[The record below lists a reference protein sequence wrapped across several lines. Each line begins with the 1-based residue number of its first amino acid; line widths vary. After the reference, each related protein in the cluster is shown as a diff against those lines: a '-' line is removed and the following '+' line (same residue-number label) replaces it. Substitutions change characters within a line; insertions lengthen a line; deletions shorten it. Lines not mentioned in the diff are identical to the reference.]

1 MFTREVYTN
10 SKGENFSYLT
20 HGNQAAE
27 NLIFFFHATGF
38 NAETYNSFLSN
49 LSKKLGDNY
58 KIISLDQRG
67 HGLSLANADP
77 RKLST
82 WNSLVDDA
90 KEFVQKFS
98 SKKLYFSGHSMGA
111 IIALKLSTEFSEIS
125 RLFLID
131 PVLPGPK
138 FSAYGRV
145 KKFFRLNKTSHMV
158 LAAKNRRFEFASKQ
172 EAFNHFKGRGA
183 YKSWTDDILQDYLN
197 GGMIVEQ
204 DKAYLSC
211 HPHWEAEV
219 FNTASLDTWKYIK
232 KVKCKVFVPYAL
244 IASTMGDGAR
254 KSLQKNHNFRL
265 KPYDAS
271 HFLPMEKGDQL
282 SSDIESFILN

>member
-1 MFTREVYTN
+1 
-10 SKGENFSYLT
+10 
-20 HGNQAAE
+20 
-27 NLIFFFHATGF
+27 
-38 NAETYNSFLSN
+38 
-49 LSKKLGDNY
+49 
-58 KIISLDQRG
+58 
-67 HGLSLANADP
+67 
-77 RKLST
+77 
-82 WNSLVDDA
+82 
-90 KEFVQKFS
+90 
-98 SKKLYFSGHSMGA
+98 MGA

-138 FSAYGRV
+138 FSTYGRL
-145 KKFFRLNKTSHMV
+145 KKVLKLNKTSHMV

-183 YKSWTDDILQDYLN
+183 YKSWNDDILQDYLN
-197 GGMIVEQ
+197 GGMIVEEG
-204 DKAYLSC
+204 KSYLSC

-232 KVKCKVFVPYAL
+232 KVKCEVFIPYAL

-254 KSLQKNHNFRL
+254 KSIQKYQNFRL

-282 SSDIESFILN
+282 SSDIESFILR